1 MKKKLIHHSVSSLII
16 IALLSACQNND
27 TKSQINNAAVSVDG
41 VKLIDER
48 IGLSMGHK
56 MMPEQKKIRVYYR
69 QDDIRFCVDKRSLFY
84 SDTMFVE
91 SMRGWR
97 RNGSLI
103 VSPEPV
109 LLSEI
114 SGYLD
119 TTKSYYDPENYNELA
134 GESGHIDIDL
144 AEYYENREKILKIIG
159 KDNFKYAAVGLFP
172 CDNFNKRHVRV
183 TSNKTDY
190 LVLPI
195 TYFIRFQ

>member
-1 MKKKLIHHSVSSLII
+1 MKKKLIHYSASSLII
-16 IALLSACQNND
+16 ITLLSACQNSD
-27 TKSQINNAAVSVDG
+27 TKSPIDNAAVSTDG

-69 QDDIRFCVDKRSLFY
+69 QDGIRFCVDKRSLSY

-91 SMRGWR
+91 STRGWR

-103 VSPEPV
+103 VSSEPV
-109 LLSEI
+109 MLSEI

-119 TTKSYYDPENYNELA
+119 TTKSYYDPEDYIELA
-134 GESGHIDIDL
+134 GESGHVDIDL
-144 AEYYENREKILKIIG
+144 AEYYQHREKILKING
-159 KDNFKYAAVGLFP
+159 KDDFKYAAVGLFP
-172 CDNFNKRHVRV
+172 CDNFDKRHARV
-183 TSNKTDY
+183 SGNKTDY

-195 TYFIRFQ
+195 TYYVRYR